1 MVVYSLSFM
10 LATLLLLVPL
20 LAGGGPFLTEP
31 IKPIPL
37 EVEYDRKKAE
47 LGIPFCQGVYV
58 GEPSDALN

>member
-1 MVVYSLSFM
+1 M
-10 LATLLLLVPL
+10 
-20 LAGGGPFLTEP
+20 AGGGPFLTEP